1 MPRHQQKCN
10 LNAAELGT
18 DVLFVSSKNPGTP
31 RQQWSFFFDRFFDIS
46 TGECHTGSLNQRVL
60 DQHLQSSY
68 FTSPHKRKR

>member
-31 RQQWSFFFDRFFDIS
+31 RQQWSFFLTGFLIS
-46 TGECHTGSLNQRVL
+46 QRANVIL
-60 DQHLQSSY
+60 EV
-68 FTSPHKRKR
+68 